1 MRTRFLAVVT
11 LVAASAILLHSCK
24 DVEEP
29 TQQTPV
35 DRTTRATSFDNIAR
49 VVYVEVNDVNPLNAG
64 EYLLPDGK
72 PFFTH
77 VILFASNIRG
87 DASGNVHNYNN
98 PNNAAILGNPAKYIK
113 PLQNKGIKV
122 LMGNLGDHTGAGFA
136 NLNAAQ
142 INSYTD
148 DLVAYDNIVDGYDF
162 DDEWA
167 EYGTRGYP
175 NVNST
180 SFSNMLIS
188 LNGKTN
194 GLITVF
200 DWGNTGLINSTAAA
214 CIDMAYQGG
223 LNNYNETS
231 IIPGFPIGKYCPY
244 FCDLTGPDD
253 DMFVTY
259 YVSTAAEAGAKGV
272 CFFNLPAAP
281 YRLSTLDAAA
291 QAFNLSVTH
300 TGKTYSKDYGN

>member
-1 MRTRFLAVVT
+1 MAALA
-11 LVAASAILLHSCK
+11 LIAAAATIFVSCK
-24 DVEEP
+24 DAEEP
-29 TQQTPV
+29 TAQVPV
-35 DRTTRATSFDNIAR
+35 DRTTRATSFDNFAR

-113 PLQNKGIKV
+113 PLRDKGIKV

-136 NLNAAQ
+136 NLTAAQ
-142 INSYTD
+142 IESYTN
-148 DLVAYDNIVDGYDF
+148 DLMAYDNIVDGYDF

-175 NVNST
+175 NVNNT
-180 SFSNMLIS
+180 SFSNLIIA

-223 LNNYNETS
+223 LDNYNES
-231 IIPGFPIGKYCPY
+231 SFIPNFPISRYCPY
-244 FCDLTGPDD
+244 LFNYSNLYFNKEDL
-253 DMFVTY
+253 VLENTY
-259 YVSTAAEAGAKGV
+259 NASEANAKGI
-272 CFFNLPAAP
+272 CYFNLPMNPTTALRYIQPAADIFG
-281 YRLSTLDAAA
+281 LT
-291 QAFNLSVTH
+291 VTH